1 MKLMNG
7 KFWNFL
13 ASTLRQEKVLMLGYG
28 AILGLLAFVMAALS
42 AQALDN
48 ASYPQRITDGQLIQH
63 EPMPRRNI
71 VICENNEGR
80 YVEGAKRF
88 SEQHFANVGYV
99 VFDGNQVKSIT
110 DLPPEVS
117 YVYVGGV
124 PISAESISCIN
135 KFPILKSLVNEKRAE
150 LENPSTPP
158 RVIGIPENAIG
169 GWVSKREF
177 DPSSGSKN
185 YNALITVC
193 YSMKAECAANMMSN
207 IFSVDLLKL
216 FTPDN

>member
-135 KFPILKSLVNEKRAE
+135 KFPILKSLVHEKRAE
-150 LENPSTPP
+150 LENLIPPS
-158 RVIGIPENAIG
+158 IAGIPNDVPVRLRSYGVVE
-169 GWVSKREF
+169 
-177 DPSSGSKN
+177 PSSGAPK
-185 YNALITVC
+185 YDALMTIC
-193 YSMKAECAANMMSN
+193 YLVHEDCLDSMMSN
-207 IFSVDLLKL
+207 IFSV
-216 FTPDN
+216 NNI